1 MPHKHKTIFYEVEV
15 KLQRP
20 ITVTVQLVF
29 CDFFFGSKKKG
40 ISCRQK
46 VEEVEKRFKTNEAL
60 SWKKMIDYT
69 QLGATKGEG

>member
-20 ITVTVQLVF
+20 INVTVYLVF
-29 CDFFFGSKKKG
+29 CDFFFGSKKRG

-46 VEEVEKRFKTNEAL
+46 VEEVEK
-60 SWKKMIDYT
+60 
-69 QLGATKGEG
+69 